1 MLFFQIYWLLSAC
14 TNVWNRSKDTLLH
27 CTLFCLLCICM
38 WIFYSQRIPHEMN
51 KQEME
56 RKHTTKKSIDRLDF
70 GRLRLYF
77 SRNFG
82 TKSEKNMNE
91 HVLQQFYGDCY
102 WISTFFIRIEEAI
115 RMDNDR
121 KRIKVRKKSKRY
133 LFKIYQTIDDIIA
146 IDKANDGKINF
157 YQRLNFSV
165 YTSVLSTYLTN
176 NCVYDYLI
184 HFNLYI

>member
-70 GRLRLYF
+70 GRFRLYF
-77 SRNFG
+77 SRNFD

-121 KRIKVRKKSKRY
+121 KRIKVRKK
-133 LFKIYQTIDDIIA
+133 
-146 IDKANDGKINF
+146 ANDICLRFIRPLTISSQSIKQMMEKSIFINVSILVCI
-157 YQRLNFSV
+157 RPS
-165 YTSVLSTYLTN
+165 
-176 NCVYDYLI
+176 
-184 HFNLYI
+184 